1 MIVPTYPDS
10 RVVAATVQERFAR
23 HIAAARQQG
32 QQNIAPQPDAL
43 TIEAIINAA
52 FWASL
57 RREESY
63 FPKISFAFLPPEQAG
78 QPLTFER
85 PLPFTPVTLARL
97 ALLFLRICQRVRSIG
112 SFYAR
117 TRTRRSAAR
126 RASGFRVVAGV
137 DPVASPIL
145 GGAPVL

>member
-63 FPKISFAFLPPEQAG
+63 FPEISLRAGGHRTRAAGDQVSTRPRFRQVRQRRGAQG
-78 QPLTFER
+78 QP
-85 PLPFTPVTLARL
+85 
-97 ALLFLRICQRVRSIG
+97 G
-112 SFYAR
+112 KD
-117 TRTRRSAAR
+117 
-126 RASGFRVVAGV
+126 SG
-137 DPVASPIL
+137 
-145 GGAPVL
+145 